1 MEVNGT
7 LVNERVDYAQL
18 GLSAELMRAIEKKG
32 YVQAT
37 PVQAGSIPHF
47 MEWKDVIAKAPT
59 GTGKTFAF
67 GIPMVEHIDTEN
79 NEVQALVLAPTRELA
94 IQIQDELRDLCAF
107 KEGVRVVCLYG
118 GQPIDRQINQL
129 KKAPQ
134 IVVATPGRLMDHM
147 KRRTVRLDKVQ
158 TVVLD
163 EADRMLDMGFVR
175 DVTHILDK
183 MPKRR
188 NLGMFSATISREV
201 LDISW
206 VYQRDPVEITVHA
219 DQDNKPDIAQYRLDV
234 ERNEKADTMAR
245 LLDMGGYERV
255 IAFCNT
261 KNMTDRLSGLLKM
274 RGISCQAIHGD
285 IQQSAREKTLQKFRE
300 GQMRVLVA
308 TDVAARG
315 LDIDDVDA
323 VFNYDVPDEN
333 EYYIHRIG
341 RTGRAKRH
349 GVAFTLVSTITEG
362 IRLDDIRKSTGN
374 DIRRVYFNEKGDL
387 VAAVART

>member
-1 MEVNGT
+1 MEINGQT
-7 LVNERVDYAQL
+7 VSPQAEYRQL
-18 GLSAELMRAIEKKG
+18 GLSDELLRAIDKKG

-37 PVQAGSIPHF
+37 PVQAGAIPYF
-47 MEWKDVIAKAPT
+47 MDWKDVIAKAPT

-67 GIPMVEHIDTEN
+67 GIPMVEHIDPEN
-79 NEVQALVLAPTRELA
+79 ADVQALVLAPTRELA

-175 DVTHILDK
+175 DVTHILDT

-201 LDISW
+201 MDISW
-206 VYQRDPVEITVHA
+206 VYQRDPVEITVQA
-219 DQDNKPDIAQYRLDV
+219 DQENRPDIAQYSLQV
-234 ERNEKADTMAR
+234 ERSEKAEVMAH

-261 KNMTDRLSGLLKM
+261 KNMTDRLAGLLDM
-274 RGISCQAIHGD
+274 RGISCAAIHGD
-285 IQQSAREKTLQKFRE
+285 IPQAVREKTLQKFRE
-300 GQMRVLVA
+300 GKMRVLVA

-349 GVAFTLVSTITEG
+349 GVAFSLVSSVTES
-362 IRLDDIRKSTGN
+362 IRLDDIKKATGSQIRAVHFN
-374 DIRRVYFNEKGDL
+374 DHGDL
-387 VAAVART
+387 VAAKA

>member
-1 MEVNGT
+1 MEINGEQ
-7 LVNERVDYAQL
+7 VNEVVNYADL
-18 GLSAELMRAIEKKG
+18 GLSAEVMKAIDKKG
-32 YVQAT
+32 YVRAT
-37 PVQAGSIPHF
+37 PVQAGAIPYF

-67 GIPMVEHIDTEN
+67 GIPMVEHIDPESDA
-79 NEVQALVLAPTRELA
+79 VQALVLAPTRELA
-94 IQIQDELRDLCAF
+94 LQIQDELRDLCEF
-107 KEGVRVVCLYG
+107 KEGVRSVCLYG
-118 GQPIDRQINQL
+118 GAPIEKQITTL
-129 KKAPQ
+129 KKHPQ

-147 KRRTVRLDKVQ
+147 KRRTVKLDKVE

-188 NLGMFSATISREV
+188 NLGLFSATISREV

-206 VYQRDPVEITVHA
+206 VYQRDPVEITVPA
-219 DQDNKPDIAQYRLDV
+219 DQENRPDIAQYRLDV
-234 ERNEKADTMAR
+234 ERNEKADTMSR
-245 LLDMGGYERV
+245 LLDMGDYERV

-261 KNMTDRLSGLLKM
+261 KNMTDRLAGLLGM

-285 IQQSAREKTLQKFRE
+285 IQQSVREKTLKKFRD
-300 GQMRVLVA
+300 GQIRVLVA

-349 GVAFTLVSTITEG
+349 GVAFSLVSSVTES
-362 IRLDDIRKSTGN
+362 IRLDEIKKITGSDIRTV
-374 DIRRVYFNEKGDL
+374 RFNERGDL
-387 VAAVART
+387 VATVEK

>member
-1 MEVNGT
+1 MEINGQTVNDT
-7 LVNERVDYAQL
+7 VEYAQL

-37 PVQAGSIPHF
+37 PVQAGAIPYF

-67 GIPMVEHIDTEN
+67 GIPMVEHIDPESS
-79 NEVQALVLAPTRELA
+79 EVQALVLAPTRELA

-118 GQPIDRQINQL
+118 GQPIDRQITQL
-129 KKAPQ
+129 KKSPQ

-147 KRRTVRLDKVQ
+147 KRRTVRLEKVQ

-201 LDISW
+201 MDISW
-206 VYQRDPVEITVHA
+206 VYQRDPVEITVPA
-219 DQDNKPDIAQYRLDV
+219 DQENRPDIAQYRLDV

-245 LLDMGGYERV
+245 LLDMGDYERV

-261 KNMTDRLSGLLKM
+261 KNMTDRLAGLLGM

-285 IQQSAREKTLQKFRE
+285 IQQSAREKTLKKFRD
-300 GQMRVLVA
+300 GQIRVLVA

-323 VFNYDVPDEN
+323 VINYYIPEEG
-333 EYYIHRIG
+333 EYYVHRIG
-341 RTGRAKRH
+341 RTGRAKNQ
-349 GVAFTLVSTITEG
+349 GAAYNLLSSVTEE
-362 IRLDDIRKSTGN
+362 IRLDAIVRNNQYEIET
-374 DIRRVYFNEKGDL
+374 ITL
-387 VAAVART
+387 

>member
-1 MEVNGT
+1 MEINGQT
-7 LVNERVDYAQL
+7 VNETVEYAQL
-18 GLSAELMRAIEKKG
+18 GLSPELMRAIEKKG

-37 PVQAGSIPHF
+37 PVQAGAIPYF

-67 GIPMVEHIDTEN
+67 GIPMVEHIDPEN
-79 NEVQALVLAPTRELA
+79 GEVQALVLAPTRELA

-118 GQPIDRQINQL
+118 GQPIDRQITQL
-129 KKAPQ
+129 KKSPQ

-147 KRRTVRLDKVQ
+147 KRRTVRLEKVQ

-201 LDISW
+201 MDISW
-206 VYQRDPVEITVHA
+206 VYQRDPVEITVPA
-219 DQDNKPDIAQYRLDV
+219 DQENRPDIAQYRLDV

-245 LLDMGGYERV
+245 LLDMGDYERV

-261 KNMTDRLSGLLKM
+261 KNMTDRLAGLLGM

-285 IQQSAREKTLQKFRE
+285 IQQSAREKTLKKFRD
-300 GQMRVLVA
+300 GQIRVLVA

-349 GVAFTLVSTITEG
+349 GVAFSLVSSVTEG
-362 IRLDDIRKSTGN
+362 IRLDEIKKITGSDIRTV
-374 DIRRVYFNEKGDL
+374 RFNERGDL
-387 VAAVART
+387 VATVGK

>member
-1 MEVNGT
+1 MEINGQT
-7 LVNERVDYAQL
+7 VNESARYDEM
-18 GLSAELMRAIEKKG
+18 GLSPELLRAIGEKG
-32 YVQAT
+32 YVTAT
-37 PVQAGSIPHF
+37 AVQTGAIPYF
-47 MEWKDVIAKAPT
+47 MDWKDVIAKAPT

-67 GIPMVEHIDTEN
+67 GIPMVEHIAPQDDSI
-79 NEVQALVLAPTRELA
+79 QALVLAPTRELA

-118 GQPIDRQINQL
+118 GQPIDKQITQL
-129 KKAPQ
+129 KKRPQ

-183 MPKRR
+183 MPQRR

-206 VYQRDPVEITVHA
+206 VYQREPVEITVQA
-219 DQDNKPDIAQYRLDV
+219 DQENRPDIAQYRLDV

-245 LLDMGGYERV
+245 LLEMGGYEHV

-261 KNMTDRLSGLLKM
+261 KNMTDRLTGLLSM
-274 RGISCQAIHGD
+274 RGITCQAIHGD
-285 IQQSAREKTLQKFRE
+285 IQQSAREKTLQKFRD
-300 GQMRVLVA
+300 GKLRVLVA

-349 GVAFTLVSTITEG
+349 GVAFSLVSTITEG
-362 IRLDDIRKSTGN
+362 LRLEDIQKNTGSDIRT
-374 DIRRVYFNEKGDL
+374 VYFNDKGDL
-387 VAAVART
+387 VAAVKK